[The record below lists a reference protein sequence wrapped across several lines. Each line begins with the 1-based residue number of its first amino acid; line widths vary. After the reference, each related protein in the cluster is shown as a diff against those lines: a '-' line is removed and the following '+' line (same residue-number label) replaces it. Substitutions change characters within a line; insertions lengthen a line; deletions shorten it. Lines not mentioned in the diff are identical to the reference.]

1 MIGKTPIRWTGKLAR
16 RLRSRQFANLVDR
29 GLRGIIPALI
39 ACAALTALQAAPDK
53 NGFPAPPAFDDSP
66 AAPTPLV
73 SLAVAFSPRLRALT
87 AEREELGKELAAAPL
102 LNSVP
107 TREAAGFHSS
117 IVASAASTSWL
128 QVDLGAEHSID
139 TIALV
144 PAYAAVGEYPGQGY
158 GFPPRFRVELAN
170 DAAFT
175 LPQLVADFTREDFP
189 NPGVQPVVIQV
200 ANERARFV
208 RVTATKRWQRGDT
221 ALLALG
227 ELMVMSGDRNLAI
240 GRPVRVS
247 DSGESLPQWSSS
259 YLVDGQSALG
269 LPLTDVPSPSNGY
282 HSLEH
287 EPRVDAIKWVQVDL
301 GRSLPLD
308 EVRLIPSRPR
318 DWSLVTGFGFPLRFR
333 VEACDEPNFD
343 LPLLLRSEET
353 NDFRN
358 PGENAVTV
366 PCGGVT
372 ARFVRVTATKLW
384 LRGND
389 YVFALAEL
397 EVFAGGKNAALGAK
411 VQALDSVEHGY
422 WSKRALVD
430 GFSSQKRLAPLG
442 AWLRNVGWRGELE
455 TRLKQLDD
463 EFARQT
469 QDTLASL
476 GRWSIGA
483 MVAVVTGFALLAYR
497 YRLVRLLELERLR
510 TRIATDM
517 HDELGT
523 RLTRIGLLSEFV
535 ERQTSGAHPAKS
547 EIAQISAMTHEM
559 VRTMDEIVWAVNP
572 RNDTLEDLANY
583 ICHFA
588 QEFFRHASV
597 RCRLDIP
604 ANLPPLRLTTELRHN
619 VFLAVK
625 EALNNVVKHAQALSV
640 KVTLRLEGTVL
651 SIVVQDDGQG
661 FDPASQRPG
670 GIGLR
675 NMQQRLESIGGR
687 VEVESGSGNGT
698 TVRFQAKLRENKR

>member
-1 MIGKTPIRWTGKLAR
+1 MLYRALR
-16 RLRSRQFANLVDR
+16 RVISAF
-29 GLRGIIPALI
+29 I
-39 ACAALTALQAAPDK
+39 ASASLTNLQAALDTSSRS
-53 NGFPAPPAFDDSP
+53 ASPAFADSS
-66 AAPTPLV
+66 AVPTPLAR
-73 SLAVAFSPRLRALT
+73 LAAAFSPRLRALT
-87 AEREELGKELAAAPL
+87 AEREELGKELAAVPV

-117 IVASAASTSWL
+117 IVASANSTSWL
-128 QVDLGAEHSID
+128 QVDLGDERSID

-175 LPQLVADFTREDFP
+175 LPRIVADFTREDFP

-259 YLVDGQSALG
+259 YLVDGQSVLG

-282 HSLEH
+282 HSLEW
-287 EPRVDAIKWVQVDL
+287 EPRFDAIKWVQVDL

-343 LPLLLRSEET
+343 VPLVLRSEEA

-358 PGENAVTV
+358 PGENAVTI

-384 LRGND
+384 LRRND

-397 EVFAGGKNAALGAK
+397 QVFAGGTNAALGAK

-442 AWLRNVGWRGELE
+442 AWLRGLARRGELE
-455 TRLKQLDD
+455 TRLKQLDG
-463 EFARQT
+463 EFARQIH
-469 QDTLASL
+469 DTLAKL

-483 MVAVVTGFALLAYR
+483 MVVVVTGIALLVYR
-497 YRLVRLLELERLR
+497 YRLVRMLELERLR
-510 TRIATDM
+510 TSIATDL

-523 RLTRIGLLSEFV
+523 RLTRIGLLSELV
-535 ERQTSGAHPAKS
+535 ERQTAGAHPAKS
-547 EIAQISAMTHEM
+547 EIAQISAMTHDM

-583 ICHFA
+583 ILHFA

-604 ANLPPLRLTTELRHN
+604 ASLPPLRLTTALRHN

-625 EALNNVVKHAQALSV
+625 EALNNVVRHAQASNV
-640 KVTLRLEGTVL
+640 RVTLRLEGTVL
-651 SIVVQDDGQG
+651 SIVVQDDGRG
-661 FDPASQRPG
+661 FNEESQRPSG
-670 GIGLR
+670 NGLR

-687 VEVESGSGNGT
+687 VEVESGSGIGT
-698 TVRFQAKLRENKR
+698 TVRFHAKLRDNKR

>member
-1 MIGKTPIRWTGKLAR
+1 MLR
-16 RLRSRQFANLVDR
+16 RVIS
-29 GLRGIIPALI
+29 ALI
-39 ACAALTALQAAPDK
+39 ASASLTNLQAALDTSSR
-53 NGFPAPPAFDDSP
+53 PASPAFADSS
-66 AAPTPLV
+66 AVPTPLAR
-73 SLAVAFSPRLRALT
+73 LAAAFSPRLRALT
-87 AEREELGKELAAAPL
+87 AEREELGKELAAVPV

-117 IVASAASTSWL
+117 IVASANSTSWL
-128 QVDLGAEHSID
+128 QVDLGDERSID

-170 DAAFT
+170 DEAFT
-175 LPQLVADFTREDFP
+175 LPRIVADFTREDFP

-259 YLVDGQSALG
+259 YLVDGQSVLG
-269 LPLTDVPSPSNGY
+269 LPLTEVPSPSNGY
-282 HSLEH
+282 HSLEY
-287 EPRVDAIKWVQVDL
+287 EPRFDATKWVQVDL

-343 LPLLLRSEET
+343 VPLLLRSEET

-384 LRGND
+384 LRRND
-389 YVFALAEL
+389 YVFAMAEL
-397 EVFAGGKNAALGAK
+397 QVFAGGTNAALGAK

-442 AWLRNVGWRGELE
+442 AWLRGLARRGELE
-455 TRLKQLDD
+455 TRLKQLDGD
-463 EFARQT
+463 LARQIH
-469 QDTLASL
+469 DTLAKL
-476 GRWSIGA
+476 GRWSIIA
-483 MVAVVTGFALLAYR
+483 MVVVVTGIALLVYR
-497 YRLVRLLELERLR
+497 YRLVRMLELERLR
-510 TRIATDM
+510 TSIATDL

-523 RLTRIGLLSEFV
+523 RLTRIGLLSELV
-535 ERQTSGAHPAKS
+535 ERQTAGAHPAKS
-547 EIAQISAMTHEM
+547 EIAQISAMTHDM

-583 ICHFA
+583 ILHFA

-604 ANLPPLRLTTELRHN
+604 ASLPPLRLTTALRHN

-625 EALNNVVKHAQALSV
+625 EALNNVVRHAQASNV
-640 KVTLRLEGTVL
+640 RVTLRLEGTVL
-651 SIVVQDDGQG
+651 SIVVQDNGRG
-661 FDPASQRPG
+661 FNEESQRPSG
-670 GIGLR
+670 NGLR

-687 VEVESGSGNGT
+687 VEVESGSGIGT
-698 TVRFQAKLRENKR
+698 TVRFHAKLRDNKR